1 MFVSDLEVLTGNIQW
16 RNLQLCERVGNLH
29 KALPLEKNNNLNP
42 SNSAYLVTGKINSS
56 LQWQTAW
63 DGRWGHVVHCLNK
76 QSLPPICTA
85 FCSFC
90 AVTEQRIVFLQQQ
103 ERNSRS
109 GKLHLPG
116 IFTDFCPGP
125 APSFSKYLIPISSVN
140 MSILS
145 TLPESL
151 ETEKESA
158 PNHSKCGMS
167 SKKQTA
173 RDLFLFLFFEEVGA
187 SHITHNL
194 HKPLTSVTSSINCFY
209 IPKIK
214 PI

>member
-16 RNLQLCERVGNLH
+16 WNLQFCESVGNLH

-42 SNSAYLVTGKINSS
+42 SNSDYLVTGKINSS

-109 GKLHLPG
+109 GKLNLPG

-125 APSFSKYLIPISSVN
+125 APSLSKYLIPISSVK
-140 MSILS
+140 MSIFS

-151 ETEKESA
+151 ETENVPQTT
-158 PNHSKCGMS
+158 PNVVWVPKSRLPGIYFYFY
-167 SKKQTA
+167 
-173 RDLFLFLFFEEVGA
+173 FLRKWEHHTSPITYISLLLQ
-187 SHITHNL
+187 SHQ
-194 HKPLTSVTSSINCFY
+194 V
-209 IPKIK
+209 
-214 PI
+214 